1 MASEANTEQAGFGFI
16 YAPDDPPGAAVCWK
30 VEGFPDAAA
39 IRSLLEAFPDELRP
53 KHAVTTNIYGA
64 GESPTKPAAL
74 EYCERIAQAAEV
86 FIVHDCDQPGQ
97 SGATWSIG
105 PNGRKR
111 PGWGPVI
118 AAFGATVRNVVLP
131 FPVEKTSGPDVRD
144 WISDRRAEGLDDQE
158 IYAELL
164 AMARA
169 GEVQIPADVKKP
181 RSAARG
187 EITTTKATA
196 TAAEYGQSAGGE
208 LTLHGSNSASFTPT
222 GRDDVDEAE
231 DDHTRLARLNLEYY
245 SEFSGGK
252 LIFWRDEFWKWRSGV
267 WKPLSDNDLQAKLF
281 KVIRLEFERTWKI
294 AEDARIQQEM
304 ETGKSIKPKKVRNVS
319 TRLVRDVVTALRSLV
334 AVSASVEM
342 PCYLPDRRKRNWVS
356 MANGLLDLEAVL
368 GGDYEGSLKKHTHE
382 WFSALKLDYPFDPE
396 AQCLYW
402 QEWLWTQFEG
412 DQESIDALQEWFG
425 YLLTQDTSM
434 GRFLCC
440 VGKSRS
446 GKGTIMRL
454 VKALIGHSST
464 ASPTPTTLSGQF
476 GLASLVGKS
485 LAVIPDARI
494 GEKVDYTVLTERVL
508 SIVGED
514 PQEIERKYRPS
525 LSGVVLPIRFMLFS
539 NEIPMFKD
547 ASDAILNRIIILVM
561 NRTYAGREDPMVERR
576 IHAEL
581 PGILNWAIIGRDRLY
596 CEKNGKIVQP
606 KSGIASINWLRVEV
620 SPVSAFLQQCCVE
633 TGRVNSNDCYEA
645 YQMWCRQNDIV
656 DRSTRQAFAK
666 RLRVIVPRIEVAR
679 VHDRDLFYREWI
691 GISLKPDVADD
702 LRRF

>member
-1 MASEANTEQAGFGFI
+1 MIEPAEATERAGFGFI
-16 YAPDDPPGAAVCWK
+16 FAPDDPPNAEVAWK
-30 VEGFPDAAA
+30 CEGFPDAAA
-39 IRSLLEAFPDELRP
+39 IRSLLAAFPEEIRP
-53 KHAVTTNIYGA
+53 RHAVSTNVYGA

-74 EYCERIAQAAEV
+74 EYCERLGQAAEV
-86 FIVHDCDQPGQ
+86 FVIHDCDQPGQ
-97 SGATWSIG
+97 AGATWSTA

-111 PGWGPVI
+111 PGWGPII
-118 AAFGATVRNVVLP
+118 ARFARVVRNVILP
-131 FPVEKTSGPDVRD
+131 YPIEKTSGPDVRD
-144 WISDRRAEGLDDQE
+144 WIADRRAAGIDDQE

-164 AMARA
+164 AMARR
-169 GEVQIPADVKKP
+169 GEVQVPAMVD
-181 RSAARG
+181 
-187 EITTTKATA
+187 TKATA
-196 TAAEYGQSAGGE
+196 EQKRELSLTRKGE
-208 LTLHGSNSASFTPT
+208 ADKERAKPRSVRADFVPT
-222 GRDDVDEAE
+222 GLDEIDEAE
-231 DDHTRLARLNLEYY
+231 DDHTRLARINLEFY

-252 LIFWRDEFWKWRSGV
+252 LVFWRDEFWKYKAGV

-281 KVIRLEFERTWKI
+281 KVIRAEFERCWKI
-294 AEDARIQQEM
+294 NEEARIQAEA
-304 ETGKSIKPKKVRNVS
+304 ETGKPIKPKKIRNVS
-319 TRLVRDVVTALRSLV
+319 TRLVRDVVTALKSEV
-334 AVSASVEM
+334 AISASIEM
-342 PCYLPDRRKRNWVS
+342 PCHLPDRERKNYVS
-356 MANGLLDLEAVL
+356 MSNGLLNLDAVL
-368 GGDYEGSLKKHTHE
+368 SGDFEGSLMSHTHE
-382 WFSALKLDYPFDPE
+382 WFSALRLDYGFDVE

-402 QEWLWTQFEG
+402 QEWLWEQFEG

-434 GRFLCC
+434 GRFLCI

-454 VKALIGHSST
+454 AKALIGHSST

-525 LSGVVLPIRFMLFS
+525 LSGVNLPIKFMLFS
-539 NEIPMFKD
+539 NEIPLFKD

-561 NRTYAGREDPMVERR
+561 NRTYAGKEDPRVEKR

-581 PGILNWAIIGRDRLY
+581 PGILNWAIIGRDRLHR
-596 CEKNGKIVQP
+596 EKGGKIIQP
-606 KSGIASINWLRVEV
+606 KSGIASINWLRIEV
-620 SPVSAFLQQCCVE
+620 SPVSAFLHQCCVE
-633 TGRVNSNDCYEA
+633 TGKVNSNDCFEA

-679 VHDRDLFYREWI
+679 VHDRDIFYREWI
-691 GISLKPDVADD
+691 GISLRPDVESD
-702 LRRF
+702 LKRNGHGGF